1 MFANVR
7 RVSAERSVEVDT
19 AEARGEAPGRSRM
32 EGRRVLVVGGGQQ
45 EYELKDPPIGNGR
58 AMSVL
63 FGREGASVAVADLNS
78 DSAEATAEL
87 VRAEG
92 ATAEVIVADAADERA
107 AEAMFDSAKKEL
119 GGLDGV
125 VMNLGIGAGLGIAGT
140 SVEDWDRVMA
150 VNLRSHFLGCKHG
163 LAAMREEGGAI
174 VLLGSIASREVMP
187 FPAYASS
194 KAALEALC
202 RQAAAEG
209 APKVRTNALLPGL
222 MDTSLGRLASQISP
236 LRDQVIIPAGRQ
248 GTAWEVAYG
257 GLFLLS
263 GESSYVTGQ
272 SLVVDGGLTVGPR
285 VQA

>member
-1 MFANVR
+1 M
-7 RVSAERSVEVDT
+7 
-19 AEARGEAPGRSRM
+19 
-32 EGRRVLVVGGGQQ
+32 VVGAGQ
-45 EYELKDPPIGNGR
+45 EEHGLEDPPIGNGR

-63 FGREGASVAVADLNS
+63 FGREGASVAVADLNAE
-78 DSAEATAEL
+78 SAEATAEL

-92 ATAEVIVADAADERA
+92 ASAEVIVADAADEGA
-107 AEAMFDSAKKEL
+107 SAEMFDSAAKAL
-119 GGLDGV
+119 GGLEGV
-125 VMNLGIGAGLGIAGT
+125 VMNLGIGAGLGIGGT

-163 LAAMREEGGAI
+163 LAAMKEGGGAI
-174 VLLGSIASREVMP
+174 VLAGSIASREVMP
-187 FPAYASS
+187 FPAYAAS

-202 RQAAAEG
+202 RQSAVEG
-209 APKVRTNALLPGL
+209 APKVRTNLLLPGL
-222 MDTSLGRLASQISP
+222 IDTSLGRLASKISP

-257 GLFLLS
+257 ALYLLS

>member
-1 MFANVR
+1 
-7 RVSAERSVEVDT
+7 VSAERSVEASE
-19 AEARGEAPGRSRM
+19 AEARGTAPGRDRL
-32 EGRRVLVVGGGQQ
+32 EGRRILVVGAGQ
-45 EYELKDPPIGNGR
+45 ESHGLEDPPIGNGR

-63 FGREGASVAVADLNS
+63 FGREGASVAVADLNR

-92 ATAEVIVADAADERA
+92 ATAEVIEADAADERA
-107 AEAMFDSAKKEL
+107 SAAMFESAVKAL

-140 SVEDWDRVMA
+140 STEDWDRVMA

-163 LAAMREEGGAI
+163 LAAMGEDGGAI
-174 VLLGSIASREVMP
+174 VLAGSIASREVMP
-187 FPAYASS
+187 LPAYAAS
-194 KAALEALC
+194 KAALESLC
-202 RQAAAEG
+202 RQSAVEG
-209 APKVRTNALLPGL
+209 APRVRTNLLLPGL
-222 MDTSLGRLASQISP
+222 IDTSLGRLASQLSP
-236 LRDQVIIPAGRQ
+236 LRDQVKIPAGRQ
-248 GTAWEVAYG
+248 GSAWEVAYG

-285 VQA
+285 A

>member
-1 MFANVR
+1 MFE
-7 RVSAERSVEVDT
+7 SATT
-19 AEARGEAPGRSRM
+19 A
-32 EGRRVLVVGGGQQ
+32 
-45 EYELKDPPIGNGR
+45 
-58 AMSVL
+58 
-63 FGREGASVAVADLNS
+63 
-78 DSAEATAEL
+78 
-87 VRAEG
+87 
-92 ATAEVIVADAADERA
+92 
-107 AEAMFDSAKKEL
+107 L

-140 SVEDWDRVMA
+140 SAEDWDRVMA

-163 LAAMREEGGAI
+163 LAAMKEGGGAI

-187 FPAYASS
+187 FPAYAAS

-202 RQAAAEG
+202 RQSAVEG

-222 MDTSLGRLASQISP
+222 MDTSLGRIASQIFP

-263 GESSYVTGQ
+263 GESSYVNGQ

-285 VQA
+285 VRA